1 LAIIVGLISYQ
12 IPVLCTF
19 VFLKVAIKESLSA
32 PGKAKTAKKADKK
45 SDKKADGKKAGK
57 KK

>member
-19 VFLKVAIKESLSA
+19 VFSKVAIKESLSA

-45 SDKKADGKKAGK
+45 ADKKAGK
-57 KK
+57 NK